1 MYRSGIMKTKS
12 WIFGSGCAA
21 SQLDHGVLLV
31 GYTEDAWIVKNSWG
45 TTWGEEGYIRLART
59 GDGKGTCAMQEQPSF
74 PTV

>member
-1 MYRSGIMKTKS
+1 MYRGGVMKNKS
-12 WIFGSGCAA
+12 WIFGSGCSA

-31 GYTEDAWIVKNSWG
+31 GYTEEAWIVKNSWG
-45 TTWGEEGYIRLART
+45 TSWGEEGYIRLART